1 MQGFSGFSPY
11 LNCNL
16 VVVDSALYIALW
28 LKGKKGILYL
38 GVTHPKSGPICKC
51 IYFCV
56 YNYDY
61 FVLIIYHS

>member
-1 MQGFSGFSPY
+1 MREEPSEMGSSDF
-11 LNCNL
+11 
-16 VVVDSALYIALW
+16 VVDSALYIALR

-38 GVTHPKSGPICKC
+38 GVTHPESGPICKC